1 MVRDRVARHCAKNQR
16 ALEAKIDAARLLGEA
31 LAKGDKHK
39 RCRDAQRPADE
50 RENDDDGGALTHVR
64 SAAPRTWN
72 ILKRPY
78 KVSDISS
85 TTKVSPCSSRTV
97 ASGRSMRR
105 STSPP
110 EATMPP
116 NRIATGMIA
125 SGLWRAGGDNRNSG
139 SS

>member
-1 MVRDRVARHCAKNQR
+1 MVRDRVARHGAKNQR
-16 ALEAKIDAARLLGEA
+16 ALEAEIDATRFLREA
-31 LAKGDKHK
+31 LAKCNKHE
-39 RCRDAQRPADE
+39 RSRDAQRPADE

-116 NRIATGMIA
+116 NRIATGM
-125 SGLWRAGGDNRNSG
+125 WRARNDTRIPV
-139 SS
+139 